1 LALGAIFIVGVAISM
16 TDGPLMAVIQAS
28 VAPEMQ
34 GRVFTLLISAVK
46 IASPLSL
53 VIAGPIADL
62 VGVRI
67 WYVVAGVAC
76 LLMGVAGFF
85 VPAVVYLE
93 ENNRN
98 GRTRVGDTPPMSTVP
113 VYAEVE

>member
-1 LALGAIFIVGVAISM
+1 
-16 TDGPLMAVIQAS
+16 MAVIQAS

-34 GRVFTLLISAVK
+34 GRVFTLLVSSVK
-46 IASPLSL
+46 AASPLSL
-53 VIAGPIADL
+53 IIAGPIADL

-85 VPAVVYLE
+85 MPAVLHLE

-98 GRTRVGDTPPMSTVP
+98 GRILVGDTPAIGGAVP